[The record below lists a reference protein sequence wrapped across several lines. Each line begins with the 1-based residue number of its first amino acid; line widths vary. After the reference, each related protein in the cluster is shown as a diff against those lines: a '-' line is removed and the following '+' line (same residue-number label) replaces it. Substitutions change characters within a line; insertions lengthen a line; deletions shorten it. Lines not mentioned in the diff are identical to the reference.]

1 MEKILELE
9 KLKKEAEIQEK
20 QIEELRQRL
29 FAKFSGLEII
39 TLNNILQSMER
50 TDK

>member
-9 KLKKEAEIQEK
+9 KLKKEAELQEK
-20 QIEELRQRL
+20 KVEELRQQL